1 MTDNKS
7 SASLFPSADTV
18 NKFSTVAQLSIGL
31 AQSAYGRQIWAAYN
45 AAPTRY
51 LPSVQSSLPRINRQI
66 EEGSFAAI
74 AAGTRSARIASLAT
88 VADRIGVAAR
98 PFGGAIMLG
107 ENAYDLATYQGPSR
121 VTRAVGIAA
130 DDAVGVLAGIG
141 TVVAYGA
148 VFGTPAGWAA
158 LGIGALGAGAYG
170 WWGGDTVRNGV
181 TGFLD
186 NPSVPLAMM
195 TPMPNVD
202 LSRYYMAVDGPSAPF
217 PGKFADDLGIGAP
230 PAVGGLR
237 SASTPSYGGPGFDG
251 AYGGSYG
258 GQDEG
263 SRARAAQS
271 LGAGAYS
278 SPASGQPSAS
288 KYNYDGSPAYSYSN
302 PYSNSYTAGV
312 YSPTLGLGLG
322 TPTDFAP
329 AVGQPAKWATAD
341 VYDTASLTGLYS
353 GAVSAPRVQP
363 QPAPVAPVQPQYAP
377 LPYYGPVPADRP
389 SNFSQA
395 IGQFAPA
402 LGTFAAGFAPTL
414 GAAAVGFF
422 SGIAGVVGAFVHD
435 AFGGSSSG
443 KTKPV
448 LLDLDGNGV
457 SVDTLASSNT
467 FLDLDNS
474 GYMRRTA
481 WAGKGDGV
489 LVFDAD
495 DNGKISSSKEFAF
508 TEWDP
513 SANGDLE
520 ALRNVFDTNANGK
533 LDAGDAQWAKFKVMV
548 DGQMVSLSSLGVT
561 SIDLTAKGSGQ
572 TFSDGS
578 AITGT
583 TTFTKSDGTT
593 GIVGDAVLSNETD
606 SHVVKNTVVV
616 NADQTS
622 TRTIVGYNADGTLA
636 FQSLVATSADGKT
649 VQTKFD
655 DDGNGTYDR
664 SQTDVTTVAASGE
677 RTRVISNFN
686 ADGSLVERTTTVTSA
701 DLKTIT
707 TSVDNDGDGRDDQ
720 TQTFATNADGSS
732 MTTTK
737 EFSTSGALL
746 QQKLVQS
753 SADGLTKTTKTDA
766 NGDGVYEAVTTET
779 TVIAS
784 DGSRTRTVN
793 NTSANG
799 TLLSSDTTLTS
810 ADGRTRTISSDLD
823 GNGTLDDQ
831 EQTQRTIAANGDVT
845 TVVTT
850 TNGNGSLRGKV
861 TTVAAADGLSTTVS
875 TDLTSDG
882 VADRVH
888 SDVTLV
894 AGDGTRTQTVQDTS
908 ASGVVLSKSFTTT
921 SVDGKV
927 KTISVDANGD
937 GAADTLTT
945 ITVASDGSTSQIDS
959 TLSTNGTLVSKALTA
974 TSADGL
980 SKILSTDLNGDG
992 SFDTV
997 LTDVI
1002 TAGTSGARIETVT
1015 RKSANGALIGQT
1027 VTTTSADSLTQT
1039 VQSDRNGDGTFDQ
1052 TVTDVVTLNAGAR
1065 TETVTAKSGNGTLLS
1080 QTVTTVSAD
1089 RKTTS
1094 VTKDS
1099 DGDGHIDT
1107 ASTQIIAA
1115 DGSQTTTTVQGSAD
1129 GSLHR
1134 KTVVTV
1140 SADKLTTTTT
1150 DDLNGDGTIDVTTV
1164 DQTVINA
1171 DGSRTETVTDKS
1183 NTGVLLD
1190 KATTVTS
1197 GNGLTITVQKDI
1209 NGDGTVDTKT
1219 VKATVLNNDGSKTT
1233 TTSDY
1238 AGTALTDQT
1247 KVTVSANGLVTTTSY
1262 DYDGNATVD
1271 RTETATKTLN
1281 TDGST
1286 SLVDA
1291 VSTAGGT
1298 LLSKTTNTATA
1309 DGKSLTNQV
1318 DLDGDGKIDQKTTTV
1333 IDATG
1338 LTTKTVETYK
1348 TGTTTLAS
1356 RSVTTTS
1363 TNGLSVMTKS
1373 DLDGDG
1379 TFEQAL
1385 SDVTALNADGS
1396 RTETLVRS
1404 TNTASVELTKVTTS
1418 ANGLIKTTVVSDDL
1432 IGSATRSEIYR
1443 LYHAI
1448 LGRDPDASGFQNFSN
1463 DFNNGVS
1470 AVTIAANLL
1479 NSPEFAQ
1486 KYGTLTNIQFATLLY
1501 QNALGRAPE
1510 PGAAEGRDAQIK
1522 AGTSRAAVAQEI
1534 ADSPEGQA
1542 HTAAGVQ
1549 AWALNNPGIVL
1560 SPVRTT
1566 TDVTT
1571 LGADGSTTEVVTNTG
1586 VISNKTTTTT
1596 SGDGKTVTV
1605 TYDIDG
1611 NGVVDQKSVT
1621 TKNADGSVTQ
1631 TSSDLTSAGAVSH
1644 SKTVTTGAGGFNT
1657 LVSYDTDGNGAANK
1671 TVSDLTTL
1679 NADGSKTTVEKTY
1692 ALNGSGTLVLSATTQ
1707 TDTSADGLT
1716 VTTKW
1721 DQTGSG
1727 TFTKS
1732 RTDVTVLNADGSRT
1746 ETVSYFTGT
1755 TLTSRY
1761 LTKTSAEGLS
1771 VTTLSDPAG
1780 TGVYAQMLKDV
1791 TVVNADGTRTR
1802 TQTSTRSD
1810 GSVISTIMTT
1820 TSADGRLLSTNEQR
1834 TGLATQTVSDRVE
1847 MLADGAKRETV
1858 TTTDTSGKLID
1869 KTITL
1874 TSADKQTVTI
1884 DRDANGDS
1892 VIDQHQQTMTADS
1905 GVVTQTVTNYKSA
1918 GVKADGSTSTT
1929 TADGL
1934 QSTTNWDL
1942 DGNGT
1947 VDRRRVT
1954 VNTNNA
1960 DGSKTTVIADTDLTT
1975 NKLAS
1980 KTTIQQSSDGMVRT
1994 TSKDVDGDGSVD
2006 QVETLT
2012 ADTTGATISIVTNNA
2027 IGQKADY
2034 LLAGQVYWKQAIA
2047 AKVETDSSADGRTK
2061 TVKYDYDGN
2070 GTFEVVMQSQLQADG
2085 STVATVTE
2093 TNASGG
2099 VIAKGTIT
2107 TSTDGLITV
2116 LAKDSTND
2124 GVIDHTETSVIHNDG
2139 SITLTKVDLNASSAV
2154 TQTVVDTVSA
2164 MGSLT
2169 LRVTSD
2175 GQGRKISQLV
2185 IAGDGS
2191 SVTTNYNAAGAQVTS
2206 VINANKAGTPT
2217 SAVLYD
2223 PLNANPWARVE
2234 QSFDANGKKT
2244 FERQFNDDGTRTEVT
2259 FYTPTGAQQH
2269 VDFFNAAGIRTGSI
2283 DYDVTNSQPWN
2294 RKDDAFNAAGQLLTE
2309 TTYIDDGSHTVHS
2322 FDPTNSQPWA
2332 NIDQE
2337 YNAAGKITLVWQ
2349 NNDDGTYSVDTY
2361 DAGNTANWS
2370 RIIKYY
2376 DAAGRMFQEN
2386 DYMDDGSSGVYNF
2399 DVSNTQSWWRYAQHF
2414 NSAGQA
2420 DYTEQNNDDGS
2431 HTTITYDPT
2440 NAQSW
2445 NRLDQNFNTN
2455 GQLVSQVAYYDN
2467 GTKGIWFW
2475 DPTNAQSWTE
2485 IDQSFNT
2492 AGQMTNQNVIYD
2504 DGSKALYAYD
2514 PGNTQSWSQ
2523 IVDAYTSSGKLISD
2537 TNYSDTN
2544 GKYTVTTYDVNNNQP
2559 WTRLVQNFVNNVI
2572 NTATSYNDDGGYTNY
2587 QYDSS
2592 GKNTAWQRYAY
2603 GTGGGGGSSG
2613 LHMVDQWPQ
2622 AGSGGGGHRP
2632 VLLDLNGDGHIDL
2645 RPLDTNAL
2653 ATGSSVTFDWNGDG
2667 ARDGT
2672 AWVGPQDGFLAI
2684 DLGEDGQAGWD
2695 GKIDQSKELAFSEWA
2710 TPDQVAASGGS
2721 VSDLDGLRLAFDT
2734 NHDNVLDASDDRWS
2748 EFRVW
2753 RDANQNGAVDDG
2765 ELQTMSEAGIK
2776 LINLLST
2783 TDSSQSFSDGSAI
2796 TGTSS
2801 YQTSDGASHYLV
2813 GDSTLAYQPAIPKQ
2827 NAA

>member
-1 MTDNKS
+1 M
-7 SASLFPSADTV
+7 
-18 NKFSTVAQLSIGL
+18 
-31 AQSAYGRQIWAAYN
+31 
-45 AAPTRY
+45 
-51 LPSVQSSLPRINRQI
+51 
-66 EEGSFAAI
+66 
-74 AAGTRSARIASLAT
+74 
-88 VADRIGVAAR
+88 
-98 PFGGAIMLG
+98 
-107 ENAYDLATYQGPSR
+107 
-121 VTRAVGIAA
+121 
-130 DDAVGVLAGIG
+130 
-141 TVVAYGA
+141 
-148 VFGTPAGWAA
+148 
-158 LGIGALGAGAYG
+158 
-170 WWGGDTVRNGV
+170 
-181 TGFLD
+181 
-186 NPSVPLAMM
+186 
-195 TPMPNVD
+195 
-202 LSRYYMAVDGPSAPF
+202 
-217 PGKFADDLGIGAP
+217 
-230 PAVGGLR
+230 
-237 SASTPSYGGPGFDG
+237 
-251 AYGGSYG
+251 
-258 GQDEG
+258 
-263 SRARAAQS
+263 
-271 LGAGAYS
+271 
-278 SPASGQPSAS
+278 
-288 KYNYDGSPAYSYSN
+288 
-302 PYSNSYTAGV
+302 
-312 YSPTLGLGLG
+312 
-322 TPTDFAP
+322 
-329 AVGQPAKWATAD
+329 
-341 VYDTASLTGLYS
+341 
-353 GAVSAPRVQP
+353 
-363 QPAPVAPVQPQYAP
+363 
-377 LPYYGPVPADRP
+377 PADRP
-389 SNFSQA
+389 SDFSHA

-414 GAAAVGFF
+414 GAAAVGFV

-495 DNGKISSSKEFAF
+495 GNGKISSSKEFAF
-508 TEWDP
+508 TEWDDA
-513 SANGDLE
+513 ANGDLE
-520 ALRNVFDTNANGK
+520 ALRNVFDTNGNGK

-548 DGQMVSLSSLGVT
+548 DGQMVSLSSLGIT

-583 TTFTKSDGTT
+583 TTYTKSDGTT
-593 GIVGDAVLSNETD
+593 GIVGDAILSNETD
-606 SHVVKNTVVV
+606 SHIVKNTVVV
-616 NADQTS
+616 NADQSS
-622 TRTIVGYNADGTLA
+622 TRTILGYNADGTLA
-636 FQSLVATSADGKT
+636 FQNLVTTSADGRT

-707 TSVDNDGDGRDDQ
+707 TSLDKDGDGRDDQ
-720 TQTFATNADGSS
+720 TQTFTTNADGSS
-732 MTTTK
+732 VTTTK

-779 TVIAS
+779 TVIGS

-793 NTSANG
+793 NASANG
-799 TLLSSDTTLTS
+799 TLLSSDTTVTS
-810 ADGRTRTISSDLD
+810 ADGRTRTTSTDLD

-861 TTVAAADGLSTTVS
+861 TTVAAADGLSTAVS
-875 TDLTSDG
+875 SDLTSDG
-882 VADRVH
+882 VTDRLH
-888 SDVTLV
+888 SDVTLL
-894 AGDGTRTQTVQDTS
+894 AGDGARTQTVQDTS
-908 ASGVVLSKSFTTT
+908 ASGVLLSKSVTTT
-921 SVDGKV
+921 SGDGKT

-937 GAADTLTT
+937 GAADTLTS
-945 ITVASDGSTSQIDS
+945 IIIAADASTSQTDS
-959 TLSTNGTLVSKALTA
+959 KLNPNGTLVSKAVTA

-980 SKILSTDLNGDG
+980 SKTLSTDLDGNGT
-992 SFDTV
+992 FDTV

-1002 TAGTSGARIETVT
+1002 TAGTGGARVETVT
-1015 RKSANGALIGQT
+1015 KKSGNGTLIGQT

-1039 VQSDRNGDGTFDQ
+1039 VQSDLNGDGTFDK
-1052 TVTDVVTLNAGAR
+1052 TVTDVITLNAGAR

-1080 QTVTTVSAD
+1080 QTATTISAD
-1089 RKTTS
+1089 RKTSS
-1094 VTKDS
+1094 VTKDV
-1099 DGDGHIDT
+1099 DGDGHTDST
-1107 ASTQIIAA
+1107 STQIIAA
-1115 DGSQTTTTVQGSAD
+1115 DGSQTTTTTQTSAD
-1129 GSLHR
+1129 GAVHNR
-1134 KTVVTV
+1134 TVVTV
-1140 SADKLTTTTT
+1140 SADKLTTTTA
-1150 DDLNGDGTIDVTTV
+1150 DDLNGDGTVDVTTV

-1183 NTGVLLD
+1183 NTGVLFD
-1190 KATTVTS
+1190 KMTTITS
-1197 GNGLTITVQKDI
+1197 GNSLTVTVQKDV
-1209 NGDGTVDTKT
+1209 NGDGVIDTKT
-1219 VKATVLNNDGSKTT
+1219 VKATVLNSDGSKTT
-1233 TTSDY
+1233 MTSDY

-1247 KVTVSANGLVTTTSY
+1247 KVTVSANALTAKTDF
-1262 DYDGNATVD
+1262 DYDGNGTVD
-1271 RTETATKTLN
+1271 RTATAAKTLN
-1281 TDGST
+1281 ADGST
-1286 SLVDA
+1286 SLVDS
-1291 VSTAGGT
+1291 VTTASGT
-1298 LLSKTTNTATA
+1298 LLSKTTNTATS
-1309 DGKSLTNQV
+1309 DGKTITSQV
-1318 DLDGDGKIDQKTTTV
+1318 DLDGDGKIDVKTTAV

-1348 TGTTTLAS
+1348 TGTTTLSS
-1356 RSVTTTS
+1356 RAVTTTS
-1363 TNGLSVMTKS
+1363 ANGLSVSTTT
-1373 DLDGDG
+1373 DLDGNGD
-1379 TFEQAL
+1379 FEQMTK
-1385 SDVTALNADGS
+1385 DVTTLNADGS
-1396 RTETLVRS
+1396 KTEIFLRS
-1404 TNTASVELTKVTTS
+1404 SNAGPIQQTSVTTS
-1418 ANGLIKTTVVSDDL
+1418 ANGLSRTTVVSGDL
-1432 IGSATRSEIYR
+1432 YDAAVRDEIYR
-1443 LYHAI
+1443 IYRTV
-1448 LGRDPDASGFQNFSN
+1448 LGREPDYTSLSHFTTSAYNFGTDAVHIASDLIS
-1463 DFNNGVS
+1463 S
-1470 AVTIAANLL
+1470 T
-1479 NSPEFAQ
+1479 EFTQ
-1486 KYGTLTNIQFATLLY
+1486 KYGTLDNTQFIKLLY
-1501 QNALGRAPE
+1501 QNAFGLAPTADE
-1510 PGAAEGRDAQIK
+1510 LNAWLNALNS
-1522 AGTSRAAVAQEI
+1522 GTSRAAAAQQN
-1534 ADSPEGQA
+1534 ADYWWAKSYLANPA
-1542 HTAAGVQ
+1542 T
-1549 AWALNNPGIVL
+1549 AWALNNPSLVL
-1560 SPVRTT
+1560 ATVRTT

-1571 LGADGSTTEVVTNTG
+1571 LGADGSTTEIVTNSG
-1586 VISNKTTTTT
+1586 VIANKTTTTT

-1611 NGVVDQKSVT
+1611 NGALDQKSVT

-1631 TSSDLTSAGAVSH
+1631 TLSDLTSAGAVSH

-1679 NADGSKTTVEKTY
+1679 NTNGSKTTLEKTFT
-1692 ALNGSGTLVLSATTQ
+1692 ANSSGTLVLSAVTQ

-1746 ETVSYFTGT
+1746 ETVSYFTGA

-1761 LTKTSAEGLS
+1761 LTTTSANGLS
-1771 VTTLSDPAG
+1771 ITSQSDPTGAG
-1780 TGVYAQMLKDV
+1780 TYAQTSTDV
-1791 TVVNADGTRTR
+1791 TVINADGTRTR
-1802 TQTSTRSD
+1802 TVSSTKAD
-1810 GSVISTIMTT
+1810 GSLISKFVTT
-1820 TSADGRLLSTNEQR
+1820 TNADGLVVSTNEQR
-1834 TGLATQTVSDRVE
+1834 AGLATQTVSDTVE
-1847 MLADGAKRETV
+1847 ALADGAKRETV
-1858 TTTDTSGKLID
+1858 TTTDASGKLLD

-1884 DRDANGDS
+1884 DRDANGDG
-1892 VIDQHQQTMTADS
+1892 VIDQHQQTVTADS
-1905 GVVTQTVTNYKSA
+1905 GVVTQTVTDYKSA

-1934 QSTTNWDL
+1934 QTTTNWDL

-1960 DGSKTTVIADTDLTT
+1960 DGSKISVISDTDLTT
-1975 NKLAS
+1975 NKLAT
-1980 KTTIQQSSDGMVRT
+1980 KTTIQQSSDAMLRT
-1994 TSKDVDGDGSVD
+1994 TSKDVDGDGTVD

-2012 ADTTGATISIVTNNA
+2012 ADTTGAMVSIVTNNA
-2027 IGQKADY
+2027 TAQKTNY
-2034 LLAGQVYWKQAIA
+2034 LLAGKVYWKQAIA

-2070 GTFEVVMQSQLQADG
+2070 GTFEVVMQSQLQVDG

-2093 TNASGG
+2093 TNAAGALA
-2099 VIAKGTIT
+2099 AKGTIT
-2107 TSTDGLITV
+2107 TSADGLITV
-2116 LAKDSTND
+2116 LSKDSNND
-2124 GVIDHTETSVIHNDG
+2124 GVIDHKETSVIHNDG

-2169 LRVTSD
+2169 LRVTSN
-2175 GQGRKISQLV
+2175 GQGQKTSQV
-2185 IAGDGS
+2185 AIASDGTS
-2191 SVTTNYNAAGAQVTS
+2191 IMTSYDAASGKTLSVA
-2206 VINANKAGTPT
+2206 NANKAGILMT
-2217 SAVLYD
+2217 VIFYD
-2223 PLNANPWARVE
+2223 PLNAQPWSTITQTYNGAGQR
-2234 QSFDANGKKT
+2234 SFETDI
-2244 FERQFNDDGTRTEVT
+2244 NDDGTKSTYT
-2259 FYTPTGAQQH
+2259 FDADNSQTWSRIDQNYDSSGRRVSQVNNYDDGSRSVYFYDATGSQSWSVINQNYNTAGQLVRVEQDNDDSTKSIASYYTPTGAQQH
-2269 VDFFNAAGIRTGSI
+2269 I
-2283 DYDVTNSQPWN
+2283 DN
-2294 RKDDAFNAAGQLLTE
+2294 
-2309 TTYIDDGSHTVHS
+2309 
-2322 FDPTNSQPWA
+2322 
-2332 NIDQE
+2332 
-2337 YNAAGKITLVWQ
+2337 YNATGQWIATS
-2349 NNDDGTYSVDTY
+2349 D
-2361 DAGNTANWS
+2361 
-2370 RIIKYY
+2370 
-2376 DAAGRMFQEN
+2376 
-2386 DYMDDGSSGVYNF
+2386 F
-2399 DVSNTQSWWRYAQHF
+2399 DV
-2414 NSAGQA
+2414 
-2420 DYTEQNNDDGS
+2420 
-2431 HTTITYDPT
+2431 T

-2445 NRLDQNFNTN
+2445 SRIDNNIDPAS
-2455 GQLVSQVAYYDN
+2455 GQVVSQTVYYDD
-2467 GTKGIWFW
+2467 GTRGVNYW
-2475 DPTNAQSWTE
+2475 DRANAQSWSTINE
-2485 IDQSFNT
+2485 MYNA
-2492 AGQMTNQNVIYD
+2492 AGQMTNRNVIYD
-2504 DGSKALYAYD
+2504 DGSKVLYAYD

-2537 TNYSDTN
+2537 TNYSDTS

-2559 WTRLVQNFVNNVI
+2559 WTSLVQNFVNNVI
-2572 NTATSYNDDGGYTNY
+2572 NTARSNNDDGGYTNY

-2622 AGSGGGGHRP
+2622 SGSGGGNRP

-2684 DLGEDGQAGWD
+2684 DLGENGQAGPD

-2710 TPDQVAASGGS
+2710 TPDQVAANGGS
-2721 VSDLDGLRLAFDT
+2721 VSDLDGLRLALDS

-2753 RDANQNGAVDDG
+2753 RDANQDGVVDDG

-2783 TDSSQSFSDGSAI
+2783 TDGSQSFSDGSAI

-2801 YQTSDGASHYLV
+2801 YQTSDGTSHYLV
-2813 GDSTLAYQPAIPKQ
+2813 GDATLAYQPAIPKQ